1 MMWMPAWAGA
11 AAAGSARTPDDER
24 RVFTHTGPAR
34 STAPRTHHEHTLL
47 KDGYETHLPTEQQ
60 AAEADARLS
69 GADEHTRRARGA
81 EAPAGQGSQAAH
93 GVDPAQAA
101 ALSATAAG
109 RCEHFPPRY
118 RLRKRGEFVAL
129 QRDGRRATTRNFVII
144 TRPTNGPSRLGIT
157 TSRKVG
163 GAPARNRI
171 RRLVREFFRRHR
183 PRVLPPRDVL
193 VIARPGA
200 ARVSYCD
207 VSDELSRTLHP
218 GAAS

>member
-11 AAAGSARTPDDER
+11 AAGQQRTPRNER
-24 RVFTHTGPAR
+24 RPSTHTGPTRA
-34 STAPRTHHEHTLL
+34 TATRTHHELTVL
-47 KDGYETHLPTEQQ
+47 KDVDETHLPTEQQ
-60 AAEADARLS
+60 AAEADARLP

-81 EAPAGQGSQAAH
+81 EAPASQGTQAAH

-101 ALSATAAG
+101 GLSATAAA

-129 QRDGRRATTRNFVII
+129 QRDGRRATTAHFVII
-144 TRPTNGPSRLGIT
+144 TRPTNGPCRLGIT

-183 PRVLPPRDVL
+183 PRVLPPRDLL

-200 ARVSYCD
+200 ARVSYSD
-207 VSDELSRTLHP
+207 VTDELSRTLRLA
-218 GAAS
+218 AAS